1 MQRTLRDLKIG
12 SYDNIETATEET
24 TIITALHK
32 FVERRVS
39 ALPMVDAEGRL
50 VDIYAKFDV
59 IVSSP
64 LSSLSSKLH
73 TARFAFQNLAAE
85 KTYNDLDVSLKKANE
100 HRNAWF
106 EGVQKCNLDESLF
119 TVMEKIVRAEVHRLV
134 VVDENEKVIGII
146 SLSDILLYLVLR
158 PSGDGL
164 GDSESLR
171 ATDPILQ
178 CRDRADSGSASQL
191 VYNNRSNESIE
202 EETNNEL
209 EAENADAKSQPDGDA
224 NNNSMEEPEAA
235 DEAAPSTDEKTD
247 DNINDNEN
255 NNVESPPA
263 SPMKDDEVIHI
274 EDDEVDVDLSTM
286 NNNGSNNLNTLNIQR
301 EVAMVSE

>member
-1 MQRTLRDLKIG
+1 MRKTLRELKIG
-12 SYDNIETATEET
+12 TYDNIETASEET

-39 ALPMVDAEGRL
+39 ALPMVDSEGRL

-59 IVSSP
+59 IVSSWWP
-64 LSSLSSKLH
+64 RSWPDLTNLLH
-73 TARFAFQNLAAE
+73 FLQNLAAE
-85 KTYNDLDVSLKKANE
+85 KTYNDLDVTLSKANE

-106 EGVQKCNLDESLF
+106 EGVQKTNLDESLF

-171 ATDPILQ
+171 ASDPIIQ
-178 CRDRADSGSASQL
+178 CRERAESFSAGPL
-191 VYNNRSNESIE
+191 LYNQSNESIE
-202 EETNNEL
+202 EETHKELKEL
-209 EAENADAKSQPDGDA
+209 EAEKAEEKPQPDGDA
-224 NNNSMEEPEAA
+224 NNNSMDEPELAE
-235 DEAAPSTDEKTD
+235 EAADEKTD
-247 DNINDNEN
+247 DNTSDNEN
-255 NNVESPPA
+255 NNVDSLPPSPT
-263 SPMKDDEVIHI
+263 KDAEVIHI
-274 EDDEVDVDLSTM
+274 EEEDEVDLSPN
-286 NNNGSNNLNTLNIQR
+286 NNNGSNNLNSLNIHR
-301 EVAMVSE
+301 EVAVSE

>member
-1 MQRTLRDLKIG
+1 MTLK
-12 SYDNIETATEET
+12 S
-24 TIITALHK
+24 
-32 FVERRVS
+32 
-39 ALPMVDAEGRL
+39 
-50 VDIYAKFDV
+50 
-59 IVSSP
+59 
-64 LSSLSSKLH
+64 
-73 TARFAFQNLAAE
+73 
-85 KTYNDLDVSLKKANE
+85 ANE

-178 CRDRADSGSASQL
+178 CRERADSGSQL
-191 VYNNRSNESIE
+191 MYNCSNASIE
-202 EETNNEL
+202 EETNHEL
-209 EAENADAKSQPDGDA
+209 EAENAEAKSQLDDA
-224 NNNSMEEPEAA
+224 NNNSMEEPEVAE
-235 DEAAPSTDEKTD
+235 EAIPSTDEKTD

-263 SPMKDDEVIHI
+263 SPMKEEVVIIEEDDDDER
-274 EDDEVDVDLSTM
+274 VDLSI
-286 NNNGSNNLNTLNIQR
+286 NNNGSNNLNNSLNIQR